1 MSQYIM
7 WKPNC
12 DVATVQNNKLLVNQK
27 KNTDMGEKNRTAQ
40 YTKTKIL
47 TSQDQET
54 LQITGITST
63 HEQYVVRRMRR
74 MMRKSCF

>member
-1 MSQYIM
+1 
-7 WKPNC
+7 
-12 DVATVQNNKLLVNQK
+12 
-27 KNTDMGEKNRTAQ
+27 MGEKNRTAQ